1 MIDYEKY
8 APLLEKV
15 EKPGRYVGGEFASEI
30 PDPESV
36 PVRAC
41 FCFPDT
47 YEIGMSNLGIKILS
61 GALNNTGFVSCER
74 CYMPWKDMRAQ
85 LIENNLPLYALES
98 GDPLNVFD
106 FVAFTLQYEL
116 CYTNVLQMLG
126 LGNIPLLSK
135 DRTDSDPIIIAGG
148 PCAYNPEPIAD
159 FIDVFSIGEGE
170 DALVEFASVVRE
182 CKENGIGREELLYR
196 VSQLEG
202 FYVPSLYDVEYA
214 EDGTISSFK
223 PNREG
228 VPATIRKRI
237 ISNLDN
243 VYFPRNC
250 SVPFLE
256 TVHDRVMLEVFR
268 GCIRG
273 CRFCQAGMIYR
284 PYREKSPDVLNA
296 DALEATKNTGYS
308 EISLTSLSISDY
320 THLRELID
328 NLLPWTNEKKINLSL
343 PSMRIDNFYEELL
356 EKVSSVRKSGL
367 TFAPE
372 AGTQRLRDVIN
383 KNITEEE
390 IISAV
395 SKAFDGGRNSLKL
408 YFMNGL
414 PTETDEDIC
423 GIASL
428 GQNIVDTYYS
438 KKRFGGGRGVSV
450 TVSVSCFVPKPFTPF
465 QWEGQDSLEELERKQ
480 QLLKSE
486 IKTKKIS
493 YKYHDARVSRIE
505 AVFARG
511 DRKLSSALVEAYNR
525 GMMLDGW
532 DEFFS
537 YDNWISVFE
546 SVGIDPAFYA
556 NRRFG
561 LDEILPWDFIDI
573 GVTKKFMKLE
583 YARSLKAETTPDC
596 RTKCSGCGASSLCDG
611 KCVCDGGVDNG

>member
-15 EKPGRYVGGEFASEI
+15 EKPGRYVGGEFASDI
-30 PDPESV
+30 PDPEEAA
-36 PVRAC
+36 VRAC

-61 GALNNTGFVSCER
+61 GVLNNTGFVSCER

-196 VSQLEG
+196 VSKLDG
-202 FYVPSLYDVEYA
+202 FYVPSLYNVEYA
-214 EDGTISSFK
+214 EDGTISSFE

-228 VPATIRKRI
+228 VPATVRKRI

-414 PTETDEDIC
+414 PTETDEDVC

-511 DRKLSSALVEAYNR
+511 DRRLSKALLEAYNR
-525 GMMLDGW
+525 GIMLDGW
-532 DEFFS
+532 DEFFN

-611 KCVCDGGVDNG
+611 KCVCDGGADNG